1 MAGKQSVGG
10 RAAPD
15 GWLAGA
21 LGGEDSGLGGGE
33 SAPAWSTALLDAVS
47 DAGEAACC
55 GAVGIAPPYSR
66 PSAVIRSLDGA
77 ARRAG
82 CRAAA
87 VGGGDSREGCCHQ
100 PSRCGVM
107 GFRPGRRSELRQ

>member
-47 DAGEAACC
+47 DAGERRVLWGC
-55 GAVGIAPPYSR
+55 GYCPTLQQAQRGHKKPRWCSTESR
-66 PSAVIRSLDGA
+66 LQ
-77 ARRAG
+77 
-82 CRAAA
+82 
-87 VGGGDSREGCCHQ
+87 GGGSG
-100 PSRCGVM
+100 
-107 GFRPGRRSELRQ
+107 GR